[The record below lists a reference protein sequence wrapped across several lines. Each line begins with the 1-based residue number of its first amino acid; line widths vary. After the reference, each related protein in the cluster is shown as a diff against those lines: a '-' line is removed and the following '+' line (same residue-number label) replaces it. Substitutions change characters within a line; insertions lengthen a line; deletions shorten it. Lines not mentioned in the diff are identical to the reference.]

1 MNEKVGFVRKAA
13 KWAAV
18 GCVLAGVSLSC
29 SSPSDDVEAKQGDK
43 PNILV
48 IWGDDIGETNVS
60 AYSRGLMGYKTPNI
74 DRIANE
80 GALFTDYYAE
90 NSCTA
95 GRAAFITGQLPYRTG
110 LSKVGL
116 PGAKQGI
123 QDVDPTIAEL
133 LKNHGYAT
141 GQFGKNHVGDRNEYL
156 PTVHGFD
163 EFFGILY
170 HLNAMEEPEN
180 VNYPKDPKFLAQYG
194 PRNVIHTWATDKD
207 DKTVHPRWGKVG
219 KQRIK
224 DDGPLTKKRMETVD
238 EEFLQTSLDFID
250 KAHKDG
256 KPFFVWHNAMRM
268 HVFTHLSPKYEAM
281 VAEKGLY
288 GAGMTE
294 LDDTVGALLKKLDD
308 LGIADNTIVV
318 WGTDNGA
325 EKFTWPDGGT
335 NPFRGEKVTT
345 WEGGFRVPCV
355 VRWPGVIKP
364 GTVIN
369 DIFSGQDWL
378 PTFMAAVGE
387 PDIKQKL
394 LKGHKAAG
402 KTFKVHLDGYNQL
415 DLLKGKGTG
424 ARKEIYYISA
434 DGDLAAFRYNK
445 WKITFLQQKAVG
457 VNVWRDPYIPVS
469 APYVTNL
476 REDPYEYASQPGVTN
491 GYDKWWTER
500 FYMWIPA
507 QGIIGGLVKSFEE
520 FPPAQKPGSF
530 SVGDALKHIQAAG
543 AGAK

>member
-378 PTFMAAVGE
+378 PTFMAAVGRT
-387 PDIKQKL
+387 
-394 LKGHKAAG
+394 GHQ
-402 KTFKVHLDGYNQL
+402 T
-415 DLLKGKGTG
+415 
-424 ARKEIYYISA
+424 E
-434 DGDLAAFRYNK
+434 
-445 WKITFLQQKAVG
+445 AVEG
-457 VNVWRDPYIPVS
+457 P
-469 APYVTNL
+469 
-476 REDPYEYASQPGVTN
+476 
-491 GYDKWWTER
+491 
-500 FYMWIPA
+500 
-507 QGIIGGLVKSFEE
+507 QGRR
-520 FPPAQKPGSF
+520 
-530 SVGDALKHIQAAG
+530 
-543 AGAK
+543 